1 MQNRKTKEDKLMEIH
16 FKNLTINFNSYSGI
30 KKPDITNKS
39 RFYKIC
45 SPEKFK
51 LRPRDD
57 IHLDLKFNV
66 ETPDRIKPW
75 LNILPSLKGRGL
87 YIENEDWQKNLT
99 KDETIQLHLLNK
111 SFNYTITIKEKQ
123 CIGFIFL
130 LRQRPNDKI
139 VTKQYIN
146 III

>member
-1 MQNRKTKEDKLMEIH
+1 MQNRKTKEDKLMETN

-39 RFYKIC
+39 HFYKIY

-66 ETPDRIKPW
+66 ETPDRIKSW
-75 LNILPSLKGRGL
+75 LNLLPSLEGLGL
-87 YIENEDWQKNLT
+87 YIENEDWQNNLT
-99 KDETIQLHLLNK
+99 KDDTIQLHLLNK
-111 SFNYTITIKEKQ
+111 SFNYTIQIKEKL

-130 LRQRPNDKI
+130 LGQKPSDKI
-139 VTKQYIN
+139 VTKFN
-146 III
+146 ILI